1 MPETS
6 EHNAAPS
13 RSSTPNVAVLV
24 VFYPWAFSGVC
35 GGELN
40 AVQAG
45 LDDLV
50 TDDLDASNEAAALI
64 GRSLQDLQG
73 AVAALQ
79 AQVAALE
86 ARLADR
92 TRSDTRYFIS
102 SAPLTAAPVRAARTA
117 VHAAGS

>member
-1 MPETS
+1 MPDLF
-6 EHNAAPS
+6 
-13 RSSTPNVAVLV
+13 RSLLRPLNRQLRVHAEEVSIPRLDQL
-24 VFYPWAFSGVC
+24 SGQIEDVR
-35 GGELN
+35 
-40 AVQAG
+40 QATVD
-45 LDDLV
+45 LRRLV

-92 TRSDTRYFIS
+92 
-102 SAPLTAAPVRAARTA
+102 A
-117 VHAAGS
+117 